1 MYAVVLLVW
10 YWLFGREGKQIA
22 QAQGRDIAKAD
33 ERLDNLQAAVNSE
46 DWHAF
51 DRVRGDL
58 EHQLPQLP
66 PVAKPRVST
75 VLALVAGD
83 GEAARG
89 QVTEA
94 RASYRR
100 ALIEAQRL
108 AQEPARECA
117 LRALASLGVLVGED
131 DPHAGEQGELGLE
144 RESEAA
150 WPITRLR
157 LAQAAL
163 SLARWHRA
171 NERDAKADARL
182 HQVMR
187 IALEFPGEEAEMFGI
202 QAAMDLARHQLV
214 SAQVEDACR
223 WLQQAADRAAP
234 LTNTLARQLRAEA
247 LLLLGQ
253 QTPVDPLDG
262 DARQRGWLRG
272 AVDSG
277 TASDT
282 GLGRVIAARAA
293 LDLAQLLGAAGEHRE
308 AAAAAREVPLLVGGL
323 PAEVQGT
330 LVDEAHSLAGQALLM
345 AGDREAAADE
355 LRATM
360 ERGLA
365 SDDDGRRAIGRFA
378 AFRLG
383 ALCCDLDRFDEA
395 DAILERLEEDAQ
407 GFAGEERVGLE
418 ARLARGRGYRAW
430 RSGDRF
436 AARHQLEQ
444 SLLILEAL
452 PQAERAGAMHPAWR
466 DLGMMALEDHRL
478 DEAVRDLQRAVDSA
492 EAGEIGDAETA
503 SLLNALGLAL
513 QMHNRVDA
521 AVHAWRRAFEAGRAS
536 GEMQGRVTAAA
547 AAMNLA
553 VHLSETDERLQWVEA
568 ARSLAKLSGAPGAET
583 LVHDAEGFARM
594 LRDEDSG
601 SDDPEDDDERADGGD
616 DEGPDSGDDEDDD
629 EDDDD
634 EDAAGDDDEGDET
647 PGVA

>member
-1 MYAVVLLVW
+1 MYAWVVVFLH
-10 YWLFGREGKQIA
+10 WLFQKRGADTARD
-22 QAQGRDIAKAD
+22 QGRDIAKAD
-33 ERLDNLQAAVNSE
+33 ERLDHLQAAVNSE
-46 DWHAF
+46 DWRAF

-58 EHQLPQLP
+58 EHQVQQLP
-66 PVAKPRVST
+66 PIAKPRVST

-89 QVTEA
+89 QVAEA

-108 AQEPARECA
+108 AQEPARECG

-131 DPHAGEQGELGLE
+131 DPQAGEQGEQGLE

-171 NERDAKADARL
+171 NGRHAKADARL

-202 QAAMDLARHQLV
+202 QAAMDLARHLLVTSQL
-214 SAQVEDACR
+214 EEGCR
-223 WLQQAADRAAP
+223 WLQQAADRALP
-234 LTNTLARQLRAEA
+234 FTNPLARQLRAEA

-253 QTPVDPLDG
+253 QTPVDALDG
-262 DARQRGWLRG
+262 DAKQRGWFRG
-272 AVDSG
+272 AVESG
-277 TASDT
+277 TASDS

-308 AAAAAREVPLLVGGL
+308 AAAAAREVPLLVGEL
-323 PAEVQGT
+323 PADVQGT

-345 AGDREAAADE
+345 AGEREGAADE

-365 SDDDGRRAIGRFA
+365 SDDAGRRAIGRFA
-378 AFRLG
+378 AFRLS
-383 ALCCDLDRFDEA
+383 ALCCDLDRFEEA

-407 GFAGEERVGLE
+407 TFAGEERVGLE

-430 RSGDRF
+430 RSNDRF

-444 SLLILEAL
+444 SLAILEAL
-452 PQAERAGAMHPAWR
+452 PESERAGAMHPAWR

-478 DEAVRDLQRAVDSA
+478 EDAVRDLQRAVDSA
-492 EAGEIGDAETA
+492 DAGEIGDAETA
-503 SLLNALGLAL
+503 SLWNALGLAL
-513 QMHNRVDA
+513 QMHGRVDA
-521 AVHAWRRAFEAGRAS
+521 AVQAWRRAFEAGRVS
-536 GEMQGRVTAAA
+536 GETQGRVTAAA

-553 VHLSETDERLQWVEA
+553 VHLHETEERLQWAEA

-583 LVHDAEGFARM
+583 LVHDAEGFASM
-594 LRDEDSG
+594 LRDEDGEGDG
-601 SDDPEDDDERADGGD
+601 SEDPEDDDDRADGGD
-616 DEGPDSGDDEDDD
+616 GADGDDADDDGDD

-634 EDAAGDDDEGDET
+634 EDEA
-647 PGVA
+647 PGLA

>member
-1 MYAVVLLVW
+1 ML
-10 YWLFGREGKQIA
+10 WLIMQLMRALTSGRQKEIA
-22 QAQGRDIAKAD
+22 AADGRDIAKAD
-33 ERLDNLQAAVNSE
+33 ERLDKLQAAVNSE
-46 DWHAF
+46 DWRAF

-58 EHQLPQLP
+58 EHQLQQLP
-66 PVAKPRVST
+66 PVAKPRIST

-89 QVTEA
+89 QVPEA

-100 ALIEAQRL
+100 ALIEARRL
-108 AQEPARECA
+108 ALEPARECG

-131 DPHAGEQGELGLE
+131 DPQAGEQGEQGLE

-171 NERDAKADARL
+171 NGRHSKADARL

-187 IALEFPGEEAEMFGI
+187 IALEFPGEEADMFGI
-202 QAAMDLARHQLV
+202 QAAMDLARHLLV
-214 SAQVEDACR
+214 SSQLEEGCR

-234 LTNTLARQLRAEA
+234 FENPLARQLRAEA

-253 QTPVDPLDG
+253 QTTVDPLEG
-262 DARQRGWLRG
+262 DAKQRAWFRG

-277 TASDT
+277 TASDS

-308 AAAAAREVPLLVGGL
+308 AAAAAREVPLLVGEL
-323 PAEVQGT
+323 PAEIQGT

-345 AGDREAAADE
+345 AGEREGAADE

-360 ERGLA
+360 ERGLS
-365 SDDDGRRAIGRFA
+365 SDDAGRRAIGRFA
-378 AFRLG
+378 AFRLS
-383 ALCCDLDRFDEA
+383 ALCCDLHRFEEA
-395 DAILERLEEDAQ
+395 DAILDRLEEDAQ
-407 GFAGEERVGLE
+407 SFAGEERVGLE

-430 RSGDRF
+430 RSNDRF

-444 SLLILEAL
+444 SLAILEAL
-452 PQAERAGAMHPAWR
+452 PEEERAGAMHPAWR

-478 DEAVRDLQRAVDSA
+478 DDAIRDLQRAVDSA

-503 SLLNALGLAL
+503 SLCNALGLAL
-513 QMHNRVDA
+513 QMHGRVDA
-521 AVHAWRRAFEAGRAS
+521 AVQAWRRAFEAGRLS

-553 VHLSETDERLQWVEA
+553 VHLHETEERLQWVEA

-594 LRDEDSG
+594 LRDEDDDDADAEDDGRDDPSGDLSREDGG
-601 SDDPEDDDERADGGD
+601 SDADGD
-616 DEGPDSGDDEDDD
+616 DADEDGDD

-634 EDAAGDDDEGDET
+634 EDEA
-647 PGVA
+647 PGMA